1 VVHQERGA
9 LEPQRGMVYGWGW
22 CMGDGVVHGKC
33 GLGLGLGWDGAL
45 KGRVMYYNDMVHR
58 VKVVQQ
64 EETSWGHCS
73 CNGFCIMDLL

>member
-1 VVHQERGA
+1 
-9 LEPQRGMVYGWGW
+9 
-22 CMGDGVVHGKC
+22 MGDGVVHGKC

-45 KGRVMYYNDMVHR
+45 KGRVMYYKDMLHR

-64 EETSWGHCS
+64 EGTFWGHCS